1 MYKKVLIL
9 PILMFTTGCE
19 KKMPLFD
26 ITSPKFESFE
36 NIPMRYAY
44 KGQNISPPLNIR
56 GVPFLAKSLV
66 LIVDD
71 IDAPT
76 DSWIHWILYNIPT
89 NTSTIE
95 ENSVPAGASE
105 GVNSWGNKG
114 YGGPSPP
121 SGVHRYFFK
130 LYALNIKLNLV
141 NPEKKEIEKAIQ
153 GHVVAKAEL
162 VGLYGKTA
170 NFSKSLNNN
179 FSIDL

>member
-1 MYKKVLIL
+1 
-9 PILMFTTGCE
+9 
-19 KKMPLFD
+19 MPLFD

-56 GVPFLAKSLV
+56 GVPFSAKSLV
-66 LIVDD
+66 LIMDD

-76 DSWIHWILYNIPT
+76 DSWIHWILFNIPT

-95 ENSVPAGASE
+95 ENSIPTGASE
-105 GVNSWGNKG
+105 GINSWGNKG

-130 LYALNIKLNLV
+130 LYALNIKLALV

-153 GHVVAKAEL
+153 GHIIAKAEL
-162 VGLYGKTA
+162 VGLYGKKTA
-170 NFSKSLNNN
+170 NFSSRNINDN
-179 FSIDL
+179 FSIGL